1 MKTFTMLDS
10 PLGALTAVA
19 TDGTLSALYMEDAAH
34 RPAAGAHDADADSG
48 GAGFA
53 QLRDELDEYFAGE
66 RRVFTVPTAAAGSP
80 FQHRVWAA
88 LGRIP
93 YGQTRSYGE
102 IAQDLGDPRTVRAV
116 GAANGRN
123 PICIVVPCHRVIG
136 ADGTLTGY
144 AGGLERKEALLAL
157 ENPAR
162 ARPLF

>member
-1 MKTFTMLDS
+1 MKTFALLDS
-10 PLGALTAVA
+10 PLGELTAVA
-19 TDGTLSALYMEDAAH
+19 TDGALSGLYMSDAAH
-34 RPAAGAHDADADSG
+34 RPPAATFGVPVSE
-48 GAGFA
+48 GFG

-102 IAQDLGDPRTVRAV
+102 IARDLGDPGTVRAV

-136 ADGTLTGY
+136 VDGTLTGY

>member
-1 MKTFTMLDS
+1 MKTITTIGS

-19 TDGTLSALYMEDAAH
+19 TDGVLSALYMENAAH
-34 RPAAGAHDADADSG
+34 RPPADALGAVEAG
-48 GAGFA
+48 GAGFD

-66 RRVFTVPTAAAGSP
+66 RRTFTVPTAAVGSP

-93 YGQTRSYGE
+93 YGRTRSYGE
-102 IAQDLGDPRTVRAV
+102 IAQELGDPRTVRAV

-123 PICIVVPCHRVIG
+123 PICIVVPCHRVVG

-144 AGGLERKEALLAL
+144 AGGLERKEILLAL

>member
-10 PLGALTAVA
+10 PLGVLTAVA
-19 TDGTLSALYMEDAAH
+19 TDGTLSALYMENAAH
-34 RPAAGAHDADADSG
+34 RPPAGAFGAADAG
-48 GAGFA
+48 RAGFA
-53 QLRDELDEYFAGE
+53 QLHEELDEYFAGE
-66 RRVFTVPTAAAGSP
+66 RRTFAVPTAAAGSP

-93 YGQTRSYGE
+93 YGETRSYGE
-102 IAQDLGDPRTVRAV
+102 IAHDLGDPRTVRAV

-144 AGGLERKEALLAL
+144 AGGLERKEILLAL